1 MTVTNETATEAPTTA
16 PVVKPRFLTEDD
28 FQKATIAY
36 NSLMGVYFDSPAN
49 VFPTAV
55 IDSVYDVLGEMCTA
69 INGSEC
75 PHTYDECP
83 NGE

>member
-1 MTVTNETATEAPTTA
+1 MKMTITASNETVTATT
-16 PVVKPRFLTEDD
+16 KPRFLTEDD
-28 FQKATIAY
+28 FQKAAVAY
-36 NSLMGVYFDSPAN
+36 NSLMEVYLDSPAD

-55 IDSVYDVLGEMCTA
+55 IDSLYEVLGEMCTA
-69 INGSEC
+69 INGSDC